1 MISTIHK
8 CTQCGYLTNVKGNL
22 KRHCVTKH
30 SQVINRA
37 ILSNENTTLF
47 TENVASSG
55 ENVASSGEN
64 VASGGENVANNHQ
77 CINCKKIFKRLR
89 NLNYHLEICTG
100 TDNSLE
106 CHICNKVFNL
116 RSTKSRHI
124 KSCQTKA
131 IIPINNTVNIPTN
144 DNTNIGVNGNNNTIN
159 SNNTINNITNNNN
172 NTYNIIVYKP
182 NGNDTME
189 FITDHITKNDFKSL
203 FIDNPSEKELVE
215 NYARQLLSN
224 PMNQCI
230 KKTNM
235 RSIHSQVHV
244 GNNNWHTRHDK
255 DIYPKLVCDVAQT
268 FDEFIKQ
275 KKDEDNL
282 IISKRMVKEIER
294 FLDYMSDKGY
304 CNDEILGKEMKY
316 TFKELVYSIK
326 AITFD
331 NTKTK

>member
-1 MISTIHK
+1 M
-8 CTQCGYLTNVKGNL
+8 TNIKSNL

-30 SQVINRA
+30 SQVIKPA
-37 ILSNENTTLF
+37 ILIGENVANFTENTTLNYENTTLTNENTTL
-47 TENVASSG
+47 TNENTTFDN
-55 ENVASSGEN
+55 ENATFQNSILSNELQC
-64 VASGGENVANNHQ
+64 NN
-77 CINCKKIFKRLR
+77 CNKIFKNKQ
-89 NLNYHLEICTG
+89 NLKYHLNICKG
-100 TDNSLE
+100 KVNRLE
-106 CHICNKVFNL
+106 CHICHQYFA
-116 RSTKSRHI
+116 SSASKSRHI

-131 IIPINNTVNIPTN
+131 MVPINTVNTPT
-144 DNTNIGVNGNNNTIN
+144 TNYNISGD
-159 SNNTINNITNNNN
+159 NNTINNNNINNNIN

-189 FITDHITKNDFKSL
+189 FNTDHITHNDFKSL

-275 KKDEDNL
+275 KTTEDNL
-282 IISKRMVKEIER
+282 IISKRMVKEMER

-304 CNDEILGKEMKY
+304 CNDEILGKEMDY
-316 TFKELVYSIK
+316 TFKALVYSIK

-331 NTKTK
+331 STKTK